1 MGCVSLH
8 HVELILDSGD
18 PGRKSQGLM
27 TAVITRSK
35 KNTFLFFTHSY
46 FELESSGLRDEI
58 RYHYVHNGRPRTEA
72 LPYRL
77 ADGQWHKVAL
87 SVSASHLLL
96 HIDCNRYVLAFL
108 L

>member
-1 MGCVSLH
+1 MRTDDGCDVQK
-8 HVELILDSGD
+8 EN
-18 PGRKSQGLM
+18 K
-27 TAVITRSK
+27 TCFCC
-35 KNTFLFFTHSY
+35 FLYSY

-58 RYHYVHNGRPRTEA
+58 RYHYIHSGKPRTEA
-72 LPYRL
+72 LPYRM

-96 HIDCNRYVLAFL
+96 HVDCNRYVFAFDL

>member
-1 MGCVSLH
+1 MGCVSVR
-8 HVELILDSGD
+8 HVELILGSGN
-18 PGRKSQGLM
+18 PGRKSRGLM
-27 TAVITRSK
+27 TAVITRS

-58 RYHYVHNGRPRTEA
+58 RYHYVHSGRPRTEA

-77 ADGQWHKVAL
+77 ADGQWHRVAL

-96 HIDCNRYVLAFL
+96 HIDCNRYVLAFDL